1 MYLQQSTEITFYHPT
16 LLTPTWLSTARRNGE
31 VKYRIWLARRLWSGH
46 RWKLWDLLHSLQ
58 GLWHLKVIYEY
69 YSYHGNW
76 ILLCP
81 DSHGNR
87 FQLGLDFKSTGPF
100 VNGFSVMLARATKCF
115 FWVVA
120 CCTYSKTPR
129 AKMYSRP
136 RWAIYPTLM
145 FIHPPA
151 FDLLFMSYRS
161 RIGFI
166 TVAEPSSRQ
175 LGFRFIF
182 IVTSANHWKVSGP
195 SVAFI

>member
-1 MYLQQSTEITFYHPT
+1 MFVPYLQQSTEITFYHPT
-16 LLTPTWLSTARRNGE
+16 VLTPTWLSTARRKGE

-100 VNGFSVMLARATKCF
+100 VNGLFSHASASYEMFLLGCRLLHISFLAQRCIR
-115 FWVVA
+115 VPVGL
-120 CCTYSKTPR
+120 YIR
-129 AKMYSRP
+129 
-136 RWAIYPTLM
+136 
-145 FIHPPA
+145 H
-151 FDLLFMSYRS
+151 
-161 RIGFI
+161 
-166 TVAEPSSRQ
+166 
-175 LGFRFIF
+175 
-182 IVTSANHWKVSGP
+182 
-195 SVAFI
+195 